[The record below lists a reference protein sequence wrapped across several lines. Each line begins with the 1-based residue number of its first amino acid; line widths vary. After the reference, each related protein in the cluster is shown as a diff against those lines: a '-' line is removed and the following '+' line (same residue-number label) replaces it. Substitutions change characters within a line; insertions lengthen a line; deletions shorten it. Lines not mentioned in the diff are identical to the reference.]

1 MRECGNLYGYGRRFA
16 PNVSILPKKEE
27 KVSDQIDV
35 HKVARLGALA
45 ITEQEEPILHEKL
58 TAIVNLFDA
67 LAGINT
73 DGIEPMAHPLDQVQR
88 LRDDSVSE
96 PDIHEYVQK
105 IAPSV
110 EAGLYL
116 VPKVIE

>member
-1 MRECGNLYGYGRRFA
+1 M
-16 PNVSILPKKEE
+16 
-27 KVSDQIDV
+27 SDQIDV

-45 ITEQEEPILHEKL
+45 ITVEEEPAVKEKL
-58 TAIVNLFDA
+58 TAIVGLFDE

-73 DGIEPMAHPLDQVQR
+73 DGIEPMAHPLDQIQR
-88 LRDDSVSE
+88 LRDDAVSE
-96 PDIHEYVQK
+96 QDIHDYVQK